1 MGPLEILSKSCRKG
15 GAGSLRSLAR
25 DALARDFCAPL
36 ALFSRNLQAGYVI
49 VAGMRGYAR
58 KLLTINQTPEDPKQ
72 ITQAPQDQKTKNWL
86 RKTKNWLRTKRKT
99 GPEKRKTGFSTKNW
113 LSNEKL
119 AFQRKTGF

>member
-58 KLLTINQTPEDPKQ
+58 KLLTLARLLASLALPLVAYGVLRSNFL
-72 ITQAPQDQKTKNWL
+72 APN
-86 RKTKNWLRTKRKT
+86 
-99 GPEKRKTGFSTKNW
+99 P
-113 LSNEKL
+113 
-119 AFQRKTGF
+119 